1 MMNNEL
7 RPYADYKSIDLP
19 WIDVVPT
26 HWKILRNKNIMSQ
39 SKTLVGKNHK
49 KYKLLSLTL
58 NGVIARDMSNPKG
71 KFPKE
76 FDTYQVVSENDLVF
90 CLFDIDETPRT
101 VGLSPMKGMITGA
114 YNVFNVSNANVRFL
128 YYYYLALDNSKLLR
142 PLYTGL
148 RKVISA
154 DTFLR
159 TKMPIPSN
167 EEQDQIVKYLDNKL
181 AKINKF
187 IKAKKKLIAVLKE
200 QKQAIINQAVTKG
213 LDTKVKMKP
222 SGIEWLGDVPEHWKV
237 ASVKRFAKS
246 NLYSLPENTEGEE
259 SIRYLEIGSVGFGEL
274 KEEPV
279 TYFFKDAPSRA
290 RRIVNCGDTIISTVR
305 TYLKSMLYIDE
316 NIQDCIVS
324 TGFCVLTPGENIYPK
339 LFSYILA
346 SNYFV
351 GMVSK
356 NSIGISYPA
365 INETKLMSLKIA
377 VPDTISEQNKI
388 LDYILEHTINIDK
401 QIDFIGSQI
410 VLLNEYRN
418 TLISDVVTGKID
430 IRNVVIA
437 ELDELNLDEQEFDEE
452 FFGKEIIGTEE
463 GDE

>member
-222 SGIEWLGDVPEHWKV
+222 SGIEWLGDVPEHWKTSRCKYLFSEMDLRSKTGTEMHLSMSQKYGLV
-237 ASVKRFAKS
+237 SDGRLEERRLLSESYVGGKICVENDLVLNRLKAHLGVFALASQKGVISPDYTVLRPNNKI
-246 NLYSLPENTEGEE
+246 LP
-259 SIRYLEIGSVGFGEL
+259 RYAEAV
-274 KEEPV
+274 
-279 TYFFKDAPSRA
+279 
-290 RRIVNCGDTIISTVR
+290 
-305 TYLKSMLYIDE
+305 LKSSKCRKELRVRVRGIVEGFWRLYTDDFSTIVLPLPDYDEQVRIMKFIEVSSTKIDNTIE
-316 NIQDCIVS
+316 RIESEIELIS
-324 TGFCVLTPGENIYPK
+324 EF
-339 LFSYILA
+339 
-346 SNYFV
+346 
-351 GMVSK
+351 K
-356 NSIGISYPA
+356 NSI
-365 INETKLMSLKIA
+365 
-377 VPDTISEQNKI
+377 
-388 LDYILEHTINIDK
+388 
-401 QIDFIGSQI
+401 
-410 VLLNEYRN
+410 
-418 TLISDVVTGKID
+418 ISDVVSGKVDVRHITID
-430 IRNVVIA
+430 ESENMDIGEPEIDEALA
-437 ELDELNLDEQEFDEE
+437 EEEGLDE
-452 FFGKEIIGTEE
+452 KE